1 MINVMLKLGEET
13 DKGKDSNLKATVL
26 FQVYEHWGQYQS
38 GSNKNG
44 RKGQMWEAVGV
55 KARILRRNCFLEENG
70 STRFQKF

>member
-44 RKGQMWEAVGV
+44 RKGQM
-55 KARILRRNCFLEENG
+55 
-70 STRFQKF
+70 